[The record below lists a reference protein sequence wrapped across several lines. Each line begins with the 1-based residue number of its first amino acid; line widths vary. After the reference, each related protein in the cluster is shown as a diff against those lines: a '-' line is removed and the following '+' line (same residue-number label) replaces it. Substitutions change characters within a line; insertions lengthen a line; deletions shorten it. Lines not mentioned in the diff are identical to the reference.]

1 MRNKIRMVLRIVV
14 ALLICSAGSAF
25 AAGPETPL
33 TLSSET
39 DTLRVTNGKSV
50 SLTVKVENTG
60 TSQVSGIRP
69 KVDLPYKWIVE
80 SVKPESLDLQ
90 PAQSGLFVLTFAVPP
105 SQNAGTHEIK
115 LICQNGTLESNALVM
130 PAAVS
135 TDIRYLWFITAGVLG
150 VALIALVYFKKHG
163 RR

>member
-1 MRNKIRMVLRIVV
+1 MRNKIRMICGIIV
-14 ALLICSAGSAF
+14 ALLICPAGSAF
-25 AAGPETPL
+25 AAGSEPPL
-33 TLSSET
+33 ALSCET

-69 KVDLPYKWIVE
+69 NVDLPYKWVVE

-90 PAQSGLFVLTFAVPP
+90 PGESGAFVLTFAVPP
-105 SQNAGTHEIK
+105 SQNSGTHEIK
-115 LICQNGTLESNALVM
+115 LVCQNGTLESNSLVI

-135 TDIRYLWFITAGVLG
+135 TDIRYLWFITAGVVV
-150 VALIALVYFKKHG
+150 VAMIALVYFKKHG

>member
-1 MRNKIRMVLRIVV
+1 MRNKIRMICGIII

-25 AAGPETPL
+25 AAGTETPL
-33 TLSSET
+33 ALSCET

-60 TSQVSGIRP
+60 ASQVSGIRP
-69 KVDLPYKWIVE
+69 KVDLPYKWVTE
-80 SVKPESLDLQ
+80 SVKPENLDLQ
-90 PAQSGLFVLTFAVPP
+90 PGESGSFVLTFTVPP

-115 LICQNGTLESNALVM
+115 LICQNGTLESNVLVITAM
-130 PAAVS
+130 VS
-135 TDIRYLWFITAGVLG
+135 TDIRYLWFITAGVVV
-150 VALIALVYFKKHG
+150 VAMIALVYFKTHG